1 MIVSLLM
8 HALSV
13 EELLAPLI
21 VLSVTRVL
29 KIPYMLSLLVSS
41 MFRNGIQQ
49 TYELIL
55 NKFWANMIIQRRLCL
70 NYYITFTRHKCSLFE
85 TVFCSLRKCQNLKSM
100 VTHWWNNIRS
110 CWVWYTYVIRLEAC
124 TRTNKECNN
133 NWCRF
138 CTR

>member
-13 EELLAPLI
+13 EELLVPLI
-21 VLSVTRVL
+21 LLSVTRVL

-55 NKFWANMIIQRRLCL
+55 NKF
-70 NYYITFTRHKCSLFE
+70 
-85 TVFCSLRKCQNLKSM
+85 
-100 VTHWWNNIRS
+100 
-110 CWVWYTYVIRLEAC
+110 
-124 TRTNKECNN
+124 
-133 NWCRF
+133 
-138 CTR
+138 